1 MTAHTLRYY
10 ERVGLIQ
17 PVGRAHNGHRR
28 YSEADE
34 AWLNFLHCMRATNMS
49 IREMQRYA
57 ELREKGDATSLERRK
72 LLEDHQAAIA
82 AKIVALQQAHALLTH
97 KITNYKKIEERIRIG
112 GPQVYRAGTRKR
124 TGDGKLISLP
134 PGVGEYAVNGRAGH
148 CIESVHR
155 VRALTRAWV
164 ADLHGLKT
172 HFPLA
177 RGFGY
182 DSGTAFPRLGPFPLL

>member
-17 PVGRAHNGHRR
+17 PVGRARNGHRR

-57 ELREKGDATSLERRK
+57 ELREKGDATSLARRK

-82 AKIVALQQAHALLTH
+82 AKIMALQQAHALLSH

-112 GPQVYRAGTRKR
+112 GPQSA
-124 TGDGKLISLP
+124 
-134 PGVGEYAVNGRAGH
+134 EQEF
-148 CIESVHR
+148 ESE
-155 VRALTRAWV
+155 
-164 ADLHGLKT
+164 
-172 HFPLA
+172 LA
-177 RGFGY
+177 
-182 DSGTAFPRLGPFPLL
+182 TAS

>member
-17 PVGRAHNGHRR
+17 PVGRARNGHRR

-57 ELREKGDATSLERRK
+57 ELREKGDASSLQRRQ

-82 AKIVALQQAHALLTH
+82 EQIVALEKAHSLLTH
-97 KITNYKKIEERIRIG
+97 KIANYKAIEERIRVAR
-112 GPQVYRAGTRKR
+112 P
-124 TGDGKLISLP
+124 
-134 PGVGEYAVNGRAGH
+134 
-148 CIESVHR
+148 ESAER
-155 VRALTRAWV
+155 EAQNE
-164 ADLHGLKT
+164 
-172 HFPLA
+172 LA
-177 RGFGY
+177 
-182 DSGTAFPRLGPFPLL
+182 TAS